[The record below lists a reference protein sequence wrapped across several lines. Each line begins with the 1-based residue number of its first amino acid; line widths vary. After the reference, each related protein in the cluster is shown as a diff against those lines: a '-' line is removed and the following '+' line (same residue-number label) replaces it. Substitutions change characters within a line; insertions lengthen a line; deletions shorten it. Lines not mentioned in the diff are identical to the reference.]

1 MEELY
6 INLFGILSNIFYT
19 ASILP
24 QIIKVIKTKKVEDI
38 SLLFLISCMIG
49 EAFYIV
55 YGNFKDIGN
64 IIFSAYISIVL
75 HFILVIL
82 WFSYKKKSLKIEDTN
97 AQIVQTYDDNIVI
110 ETII

>member
-1 MEELY
+1 MKEIY
-6 INLFGILSNIFYT
+6 INLFGILSTICYT
-19 ASILP
+19 TSVLP
-24 QIIKVIKTKKVEDI
+24 QIIKIINTKKVEDI
-38 SLLFLISCMIG
+38 SLLFLITCIMG

-97 AQIVQTYDDNIVI
+97 TQIIQTNDENIVI

>member
-1 MEELY
+1 
-6 INLFGILSNIFYT
+6 
-19 ASILP
+19 
-24 QIIKVIKTKKVEDI
+24 
-38 SLLFLISCMIG
+38 MIG

-75 HFILVIL
+75 HLILVIL
-82 WFSYKKKSLKIEDTN
+82 WISYKKKSLKIEDTN
-97 AQIVQTYDDNIVI
+97 TQIVQTYDDNIVI

>member
-1 MEELY
+1 MNEFT

-19 ASILP
+19 ASVLP
-24 QIIKVIKTKKVEDI
+24 QIFKVFKTKSVEDI
-38 SLLFLISCMIG
+38 SLLFLITCMIG

-55 YGNFKDIGN
+55 YGNYKDIGN

-75 HFILVIL
+75 HFFLVIL
-82 WFSYKKKSLKIEDTN
+82 WFSYKKKQPRLE
-97 AQIVQTYDDNIVI
+97 NITQPNIQVKVEEMII

>member
-1 MEELY
+1 MEEFY

-19 ASILP
+19 ASVLP

-38 SLLFLISCMIG
+38 SLLFLITCMIG

-64 IIFSAYISIVL
+64 IISISMRRQLLVMMFQMLVVVMMNYISQLLMKMVVSQVL
-75 HFILVIL
+75 LEQ
-82 WFSYKKKSLKIEDTN
+82 S
-97 AQIVQTYDDNIVI
+97 
-110 ETII
+110 